1 MRGFP
6 LDGDLLTFSSS
17 NFKQHQFLLS
27 PQSMKIMKML
37 VPETGDSV
45 VEFVS

>member
-1 MRGFP
+1 MKGFT
-6 LDGDLLTFSSS
+6 LDGTQLRFSSF
-17 NFKQHQFLLS
+17 NLRQYQYCLS

-37 VPETGDSV
+37 VPEAGDSV

>member
-1 MRGFP
+1 MRGFT
-6 LDGDLLTFSSS
+6 LDEELLTFSSS
-17 NFKQHQFLLS
+17 NFKRHQFLLS

-37 VPETGDSV
+37 IPEAGDSV